1 MKLNCHSIQYIY
13 DNLKKKDDQINA
25 ITSQLGIFQKSED
38 TTDIVRKAIQGCKK
52 YTDDEADKLLTRVK
66 ELEMKTNKK
75 IAEF

>member
-13 DNLKKKDDQINA
+13 DNLKKKDEQING
-25 ITSQLGIFQKSED
+25 INSQLGIFQKSED
-38 TTDIVRKAIQGCKK
+38 TNDIVRKAIQGCKK
-52 YTDDEADKLLTRVK
+52 YTDDEVDKLLTRVK